1 MDFLTTQTG
10 YEFVYRKGVL
20 NTGEKVTLELK
31 EATAEQVLDA
41 LLKSRGY
48 DYEIVDQVVVIRKG
62 AAVYAP
68 EIPRHVRVLQGT
80 VKDCGGR
87 PLPGVTVRI
96 KGTTL
101 GVATDQNG
109 GYRLELPA
117 DKEIRILFSFVGM
130 QEQERVVRDQKVL
143 DVILK
148 EEIAEMEEVI
158 VTGYSTRKVSEMT
171 GAVQQFRG
179 KDIVQSATGGNLM
192 NALKGHTTGLQI
204 TGSDGTPGKDGALLL
219 RGLGTFYGNDDGSGS
234 SSTPL
239 IVIDGVITD
248 YTSISGVI
256 SPSDIADITVLK
268 DAGSAAIYGTR
279 GANGVILVTTKRGS
293 GEAGKTVVTYDSYIA
308 FNVAKPSPDIL
319 SADEFRRSRRGTDYG
334 ADTDWYGLITRDVA
348 YDTNQYISIDGSTK
362 NGFYGA
368 SFNYKSANGLDIVSG
383 REEFGGRFSMEQRVL
398 ENRLQFN
405 GSLSARRVNETWGN
419 DGFFDRALTMN
430 PTMPVYNADG
440 SYYQPTSPTGATN
453 PVAELALRD
462 NNGQRMYLLGTAEAK
477 LNILQT
483 EKHLLNTTLSYSLH
497 YNDMKQ
503 QYYASSAGSESYWN
517 GYKGRAEMKYQK
529 WYTNRLEWLGNYA
542 LNLGDHNI
550 KAVVGYTYEKSIW
563 EQIGGSNNDFSFD
576 NTKYWDLGSGSYLK
590 DGLASLYSGRS
601 ESTLIG
607 FFGRLNYNWKD
618 MLFASASLRYEGSS
632 KFGANQ
638 KWGYFPAA
646 SLAWEMMEMG
656 FMKNTRKVLT
666 SLKPRVSFGITGRS
680 DFDAYK
686 SLSTYN
692 TNGSYLFDGRWVTGY
707 APSSNANPDLAWE
720 KSVAINLGVDFV
732 LWNRLRGSVEYFD
745 RSSKDLLYTYTA
757 PQPPF
762 VYSTI
767 LVNVG
772 TTKNTG
778 IEVSLDGD
786 ILTKTAV
793 KWTSGINYSYGKT
806 QLTKLSNDIY
816 KASYLDL
823 YLKPGTGSSEYF
835 FRVQEGGEIGQFYG
849 YEYAGVDENGNMLI
863 LNDKDEQIPISQAD
877 AKYKRYIGNGA
888 PKHFLSW
895 SNNLTWKNFDL
906 SVFFRGTF
914 GFDVFNMRKY
924 GMGLQGC
931 GTDNVLR
938 SAYLEDKNI
947 RTGGGVISSYFLED
961 GSFIKL
967 ENVTL
972 GYNFTPKNRKLLD
985 NMRIYLSAKN
995 LFTLTGYSGNDPS
1008 IIDVNGIQP
1017 GVDSNSAYPTAT
1029 QLSLG
1034 VTLRFK

>member
-1 MDFLTTQTG
+1 MIRIGWMRYPVLHFTHNHNFNIFRRIKKSTTYSADFTYRKEEGVLLETYNEEMRMRFDVSHWMLNDMLKVNFNMVKTFHKNGPIDAAGLGIYRQAIMRNPTEPIWNEDGTFYENFAVNYYYNPVGIIREQDGKYNSENTRMTGNITFEPIKNWQTNLMLSRRVTSDHNRGYYTSEYFSQKSENHTG
-10 YEFVYRKGVL
+10 YAYHSQNEYITDNL
-20 NTGEKVTLELK
+20 EVTSK
-31 EATAEQVLDA
+31 YNHTWNKHRFDA
-41 LLKSRGY
+41 LVGYNYQYNVNEGFGANNY
-48 DYEIVDQVVVIRKG
+48 DY
-62 AAVYAP
+62 P
-68 EIPRHVRVLQGT
+68 
-80 VKDCGGR
+80 
-87 PLPGVTVRI
+87 
-96 KGTTL
+96 
-101 GVATDQNG
+101 TDFYLWN
-109 GYRLELPA
+109 
-117 DKEIRILFSFVGM
+117 
-130 QEQERVVRDQKVL
+130 
-143 DVILK
+143 
-148 EEIAEMEEVI
+148 
-158 VTGYSTRKVSEMT
+158 
-171 GAVQQFRG
+171 
-179 KDIVQSATGGNLM
+179 NL
-192 NALKGHTTGLQI
+192 
-204 TGSDGTPGKDGALLL
+204 
-219 RGLGTFYGNDDGSGS
+219 GLGT
-234 SSTPL
+234 
-239 IVIDGVITD
+239 
-248 YTSISGVI
+248 
-256 SPSDIADITVLK
+256 A
-268 DAGSAAIYGTR
+268 
-279 GANGVILVTTKRGS
+279 
-293 GEAGKTVVTYDSYIA
+293 
-308 FNVAKPSPDIL
+308 
-319 SADEFRRSRRGTDYG
+319 
-334 ADTDWYGLITRDVA
+334 
-348 YDTNQYISIDGSTK
+348 
-362 NGFYGA
+362 
-368 SFNYKSANGLDIVSG
+368 
-383 REEFGGRFSMEQRVL
+383 
-398 ENRLQFN
+398 
-405 GSLSARRVNETWGN
+405 
-419 DGFFDRALTMN
+419 
-430 PTMPVYNADG
+430 
-440 SYYQPTSPTGATN
+440 
-453 PVAELALRD
+453 
-462 NNGQRMYLLGTAEAK
+462 
-477 LNILQT
+477 
-483 EKHLLNTTLSYSLH
+483 
-497 YNDMKQ
+497 
-503 QYYASSAGSESYWN
+503 
-517 GYKGRAEMKYQK
+517 
-529 WYTNRLEWLGNYA
+529 
-542 LNLGDHNI
+542 
-550 KAVVGYTYEKSIW
+550 
-563 EQIGGSNNDFSFD
+563 
-576 NTKYWDLGSGSYLK
+576 LK
-590 DGLASLYSGRS
+590 DGKAGMSSYKNDN
-601 ESTLIG
+601 TLIG
-607 FFGRLNYNWKD
+607 FFGRVSYGYDNKYNV
-618 MLFASASLRYEGSS
+618 LLSVRREGSS

>member
-1 MDFLTTQTG
+1 MMRILILIIMLLPCSLGMYASAIDSLLSVLDKTIVMRRQYEEEKERYISLIKDELKQGRLTDMERYLIQNRLFAEYNSYISDSALHYINENILIATRLNNRQWINSSILNK
-10 YEFVYRKGVL
+10 VHIL
-20 NTGEKVTLELK
+20 NTSSLFV
-31 EATAEQVLDA
+31 EAME
-41 LLKSRGY
+41 LLKSL
-48 DYEIVDQVVVIRKG
+48 
-62 AAVYAP
+62 
-68 EIPRHVRVLQGT
+68 PRN
-80 VKDCGGR
+80 
-87 PLPGVTVRI
+87 
-96 KGTTL
+96 TL
-101 GVATDQNG
+101 
-109 GYRLELPA
+109 E
-117 DKEIRILFSFVGM
+117 
-130 QEQERVVRDQKVL
+130 
-143 DVILK
+143 
-148 EEIAEMEEVI
+148 
-158 VTGYSTRKVSEMT
+158 
-171 GAVQQFRG
+171 
-179 KDIVQSATGGNLM
+179 
-192 NALKGHTTGLQI
+192 
-204 TGSDGTPGKDGALLL
+204 
-219 RGLGTFYGNDDGSGS
+219 
-234 SSTPL
+234 
-239 IVIDGVITD
+239 
-248 YTSISGVI
+248 
-256 SPSDIADITVLK
+256 
-268 DAGSAAIYGTR
+268 
-279 GANGVILVTTKRGS
+279 
-293 GEAGKTVVTYDSYIA
+293 GE
-308 FNVAKPSPDIL
+308 
-319 SADEFRRSRRGTDYG
+319 
-334 ADTDWYGLITRDVA
+334 
-348 YDTNQYISIDGSTK
+348 
-362 NGFYGA
+362 
-368 SFNYKSANGLDIVSG
+368 
-383 REEFGGRFSMEQRVL
+383 
-398 ENRLQFN
+398 
-405 GSLSARRVNETWGN
+405 
-419 DGFFDRALTMN
+419 
-430 PTMPVYNADG
+430 
-440 SYYQPTSPTGATN
+440 
-453 PVAELALRD
+453 
-462 NNGQRMYLLGTAEAK
+462 
-477 LNILQT
+477 NI
-483 EKHLLNTTLSYSLH
+483 
-497 YNDMKQ
+497 
-503 QYYASSAGSESYWN
+503 
-517 GYKGRAEMKYQK
+517 
-529 WYTNRLEWLGNYA
+529 
-542 LNLGDHNI
+542 
-550 KAVVGYTYEKSIW
+550 VGYTYEKSIW

-806 QLTKLSNDIY
+806 KLTKLSNDIY

-895 SNNLTWKNFDL
+895 SNNLTWRNFDL